1 MEKCTRKPLKN
12 QEATRRKGRF
22 RSFVDYLSHF
32 SHIDTRNW
40 FIGHASL
47 AFRRGYFISTMK
59 KNVIGLWLSEHVAQA
74 VWLELVPPRSAL
86 LAVAEWENTLFDYAG
101 DDTPGVDEFV
111 DRLSQFTSG
120 QNQRTV
126 DHVSAAIDSS
136 MLFINTIPVLQAASS
151 QEIDAQVQWE
161 VAQYFPGVPPDAFLT
176 DTHTLSRV
184 QSNEHKEILTVTIR
198 RDHTRKLQR
207 ACSRLK
213 LRLDVVDVDHF
224 SAESALRENYPEV
237 ANKQLALVG
246 IKKERMDVSV
256 MRYSDLET
264 YFFSANQS
272 TTEMV
277 QQLSRLAKST
287 KGLSSITLY
296 GSELTMAMLGHA
308 RNTTDIPVE
317 LLNPLRSI
325 DVATSLRSNSDITSA
340 SHRYAAAIGVALRR
354 E

>member
-1 MEKCTRKPLKN
+1 
-12 QEATRRKGRF
+12 
-22 RSFVDYLSHF
+22 
-32 SHIDTRNW
+32 
-40 FIGHASL
+40 
-47 AFRRGYFISTMK
+47 MK

-74 VWLELVPPRSAL
+74 VWLELGPPRSAL

-111 DRLSQFTSG
+111 DRLSQFISG
-120 QNQRTV
+120 QNQRV
-126 DHVSAAIDSS
+126 DHVSVAIDSS
-136 MLFINTIPVLQAASS
+136 MLFINTIPILQAASS
-151 QEIDAQVQWE
+151 EEIEAQVQWE

-176 DTHTLSRV
+176 DAHTLSRV
-184 QSNEHKEILTVTIR
+184 QSNGYKEILTVTVR

-207 ACSRLK
+207 VCSRLK

-224 SAESALRENYPEV
+224 SADSALRENYPEV

-264 YFFSANQS
+264 YSFSANLS

-277 QQLSRLAKST
+277 QQLSRLAKSSR
-287 KGLSSITLY
+287 GLSSITLY
-296 GSELTMAMLGHA
+296 GPELTMAMLGNA
-308 RNTTDIPVE
+308 RNTADIPVE

-325 DVATSLRSNSDITSA
+325 DVATSLRSNSDVASA
-340 SHRYAAAIGVALRR
+340 SHRYAAAIGVALRQ